1 MAAPGTIYVKTP
13 AGLEEFRARALQ
25 LTRPQRNLLILID
38 GRSALGAFAKSMGCP
53 LVELCGQAD
62 ALSQLG
68 LIAPAEGQAEAEA
81 QPAAS
86 RQALVALAERIF
98 GPRAG
103 PLKLKLEKAAGDDP
117 EQLLEA
123 ATVAAKLAKLTID
136 ERKAEEF
143 LREARRQIGV

>member
-68 LIAPAEGQAEAEA
+68 LIAPAEAGA